1 MGTRSG
7 SKQGEQ
13 FMILTD
19 QEKKMLDGE
28 EGYPAQKAMQIL
40 VQLGEIYDADR
51 MIPVSQVHM
60 PGSSVVVAGE
70 AGTRLVEKMAANGG
84 HFKVHTTLNT
94 GAVDMDSWTQIGYS
108 SDTYHLQQRLTRA
121 YEKLGALACHTC
133 TPYLIGSVPRLGEH
147 VAWGESSAIAFVNSA
162 LGARTNREG
171 GPSAL
176 AAALTGVVPNYG
188 LHRQENR
195 YCQIHVKVTTPL
207 SGTVDYG
214 SLGYWVGRR
223 SDSKI
228 PVFTG
233 IPRTVTTDQLKMM
246 SAALAS
252 SGSVGLF
259 HIVGVTPEAADFETA
274 FGGRPPLEVLTFDR
288 NGLKESEGLLNKHQD
303 QAVSIVVI
311 GCPHASIE
319 EIESIA
325 GQLQGKKIHDG
336 MELWITAAQPVKAYA
351 ERCGFEAIIR
361 AAGGRIVTDTCPIL
375 SPMGYLAKAR
385 GMHALATNSAKLAH
399 YAPGQWGMPT
409 YYSSLESCIRIAI
422 DGAPQTVA
430 IGERHEG

>member
-1 MGTRSG
+1 
-7 SKQGEQ
+7 
-13 FMILTD
+13 MILTD

-40 VQLGEIYDADR
+40 VRLGEIYDADR
-51 MIPVSQVHM
+51 MIPVSKVHM

-70 AGTRLVEKMAANGG
+70 AGTRLVEKMAAQGG
-84 HFKVHTTLNT
+84 HFKVFTTLNT
-94 GAVDMDSWTQIGYS
+94 GAIDMGSWSEIGYS
-108 SDTYHLQQRLTRA
+108 RETHDLQQRLTRA

-147 VAWGESSAIAFVNSA
+147 IAWGESSAIAFVNSVF
-162 LGARTNREG
+162 GARTNREG

-188 LHRQENR
+188 FHRQENR
-195 YCQIHVKVTTPL
+195 YGQIHVKVATAL

-223 SDSKI
+223 TDSKI

-233 IPRTVTTDQLKMM
+233 IPKDVTTDQLKML

-252 SGSVGLF
+252 SGSVALY

-274 FGGRPPLEVLTFDR
+274 FGGHQPVEVLTFER
-288 NGLKESEGLLNKHQD
+288 SGLRESEGLLNKHQN
-303 QAVSIVVI
+303 QPVSIVVI
-311 GCPHASIE
+311 GCPHASIQ

-325 GQLQGKKIHDG
+325 KQLDGKKIHDG

-351 ERCGFEAIIR
+351 ERCGFEQTIL

-385 GMHALATNSAKLAH
+385 NMHALATNSAKLAH

-409 YYSSLESCIRIAI
+409 YYGSLEMCIQIAI
-422 DGAPQTVA
+422 DGAARTVSL
-430 IGERHEG
+430 GERHEG